1 MLLLFAVSLA
11 NISLSGLRI
20 VGFASKSPFIANQMT
35 LIARSRFSQFLA
47 PILFASRVVPLK
59 LAASSFTR
67 FQSSVVCLSSLTFR
81 DNRFERYWTEG
92 NGATLSFTGPYLEAI
107 GCLFMQNAAG
117 SDGGAIWMDNKVGKL
132 VVTQCVFLENSA
144 TRRGGGIAAEA
155 HSVSVTNT
163 FFDGNAA
170 GEGSHIFVSSAL
182 EVSLEGNTFV
192 RAASDAMAVTVTDR
206 FTMSRCTFH
215 NNTGAVNLTF
225 TRKDAS
231 VTVAGSCFAA
241 GTFFMSVVGP
251 SADAAI
257 TITNSCFEAPQS
269 DAIHAN
275 CQIAKTNTT
284 FGNCSACHYNPN
296 TPAPT
301 PTTHARISDPAII
314 ACLAVIVFIVVIA
327 LVGSVMMGFACK
339 RRVHD
344 LRWSM
349 SLSQS
354 GYEEISHS
362 SALQRPL
369 DIPE

>member
-20 VGFASKSPFIANQMT
+20 AGFASKSPFIANQMT
-35 LIARSRFSQFLA
+35 LIARSRFWRFLA
-47 PILFASRVVPLK
+47 PVLFVSRIFPLQ
-59 LAASSFTR
+59 LSASSFTH

-107 GCLFMQNAAG
+107 GCLFLQNVAG
-117 SDGGAIWMDNKVGKL
+117 ADGGAIWMDNKVGKL
-132 VVTQCVFLENSA
+132 VVSQCFFLENSA
-144 TRRGGGIAAEA
+144 TRRGGAIAAEA

-170 GEGSHIFVSSAL
+170 GEGSHIFVASAL
-182 EVSLEGNTFV
+182 EVALEGSTFIRSV
-192 RAASDAMAVTVTDR
+192 SDTMTVTVTDK

-215 NNTGAVNLTF
+215 NNTGSLNLTF

-231 VTVAGSCFAA
+231 VTVVGSCFAA
-241 GTFFMSVVGP
+241 GTFFMSVVAP
-251 SADAAI
+251 SADSSI

-284 FGNCSACHYNPN
+284 FGNCSSCHYNPN

-369 DIPE
+369 DIPT